1 MANRSV
7 RTKKNIL
14 SGFINKLITLFLPF
28 LIRTII
34 IKKLGAEYLGLSS
47 LFTSI
52 LQVLNMAELGFSSA
66 IVFSLYKPMAEKNT
80 AEICALLHYYKN
92 IYKVVGIV
100 ISVVGCILIPF
111 LPNLIN
117 GSYPSDIDL
126 YVLYIIFLANTSV
139 SYFAFAYKSV
149 LLTADQHQNIISN
162 IDTILCILRY
172 GIQIAMLIIISNYY
186 AYIIWNLIFTVA
198 NNIIVA
204 VITNNKYPEYIC
216 KGEISKDKKN
226 EITKQ
231 IKGLAIGKV
240 SLVARNSLDSI
251 VLSMFCGLVDVA
263 IYSNY
268 YYIYS
273 AIGGFLSVIV
283 AALTGSVGNSIAT
296 ESVEKNY
303 YDCQRFSFFFS
314 GIISVCTV
322 CLFGLY
328 QPFMKIWVG
337 EQYVA
342 SGTVMIL
349 FCVYFY
355 ISQIGQIRGIYA
367 SAAGIWWEFRW
378 AELCEMLG
386 NLLLNF
392 LLGYFWGMKGILIAT
407 IITVTIFSLIWITD
421 VTFKE
426 YFKRNTVDY
435 WKDNAIYF
443 VMTDVAIFI
452 VWHLF
457 KYVRTTGIV
466 DLFVR
471 LLICVAT
478 GIGVYGILIMI
489 SGKYRR
495 YFISVVENTLKR

>member
-34 IKKLGAEYLGLSS
+34 IKKLGTEYLGLSS

-268 YYIYS
+268 
-273 AIGGFLSVIV
+273 
-283 AALTGSVGNSIAT
+283 
-296 ESVEKNY
+296 
-303 YDCQRFSFFFS
+303 
-314 GIISVCTV
+314 
-322 CLFGLY
+322 
-328 QPFMKIWVG
+328 
-337 EQYVA
+337 
-342 SGTVMIL
+342 
-349 FCVYFY
+349 
-355 ISQIGQIRGIYA
+355 
-367 SAAGIWWEFRW
+367 
-378 AELCEMLG
+378 
-386 NLLLNF
+386 
-392 LLGYFWGMKGILIAT
+392 
-407 IITVTIFSLIWITD
+407 
-421 VTFKE
+421 
-426 YFKRNTVDY
+426 
-435 WKDNAIYF
+435 
-443 VMTDVAIFI
+443 
-452 VWHLF
+452 
-457 KYVRTTGIV
+457 
-466 DLFVR
+466 
-471 LLICVAT
+471 
-478 GIGVYGILIMI
+478 
-489 SGKYRR
+489 
-495 YFISVVENTLKR
+495 